1 MCQYETL
8 FHTYLKGKE
17 GFFIMLMYL
26 IFINLQLIFVTAF
39 TGMAPNVFHNSPAAQ
54 QPFMNYGG
62 GKLQDMSGAPINSVP
77 YANNQS
83 FANNVRWDL
92 PMFFKFIRSMP
103 EASKQLNALLSGFG
117 VISPDITS
125 ENGDA
130 TLPDTRK
137 IAEQLEQA
145 AAISLSFDVFVK
157 KEVDAVRRYL
167 VKSSMLITDYVMQL
181 VEKYANLAS
190 TLADFRSTKSD
201 MLRKQ
206 HIQNLFD
213 LRDDVLKLIEMYNKV
228 KTWRVDISTA
238 ISSVT
243 QKPKR
248 D

>member
-1 MCQYETL
+1 M
-8 FHTYLKGKE
+8 
-17 GFFIMLMYL
+17 
-26 IFINLQLIFVTAF
+26 
-39 TGMAPNVFHNSPAAQ
+39 Q
-54 QPFMNYGG
+54 QPGIMNRNNG
-62 GKLQDMSGAPINSVP
+62 GKIQDMAGNSMNALP
-77 YANNQS
+77 NANNQS
-83 FANNVRWDL
+83 FASNVRWDL
-92 PMFFKFIRSMP
+92 PMFLKFVRSVP
-103 EASKQLNALLSGFG
+103 EASKQLNALLSGYG
-117 VISPDITS
+117 VISPDITA
-125 ENGDA
+125 ENGDT

-190 TLADFRSTKSD
+190 TLADYRSTKSD
-201 MLRKQ
+201 MLKKQ

-213 LRDDVLKLIEMYNKV
+213 LRDDSLKLIEMYNKV
-228 KTWRVDISTA
+228 KAWRVDISSA

-248 D
+248 N